1 MKQKYSA
8 PLRRRT
14 VVLAVGAALA
24 SLGAAPVLADPLMTI
39 KLFRDSEVMFRDA
52 DMSRWA
58 ENYVELGAGY
68 NSADSLRFGQ
78 FSGLTD
84 KGGFPLAGFN
94 WLSRTEGNDAQY
106 WQIHGANLGLDS
118 RKLKAEGGVQGS
130 WEASFSFDGL
140 KKSQTESARFIHQG
154 LGTSNL
160 TLPAAGTNLGDPT
173 AAPAALLQP
182 FEIKHGRDIYRL
194 GLKGLLGNEWDY
206 KVSYR
211 EDRRD
216 GTRMTGISFSVG
228 GEAAIVPY
236 QIDDKTQQIEAVLS
250 YTSKIAQFQLGYSY
264 SSFTNSLSAFNIQNP
279 FVALGATSNGR
290 MSLAPSNDLHQ
301 INATGT
307 YNFSKATRLNATYSY
322 GIGRQNDQFL
332 PYNTN
337 APNSATALPRGSLDG
352 KVVTTMLD
360 VALTT
365 KPIDKMNLKVGYQYR
380 NNDNQTPI
388 AQYFYQ
394 GRDGTGAVPTL
405 AAASSGIR
413 SNAPMSVKEQ
423 KLGVEGDYEIAE
435 KTVVRAGI
443 ERVHK
448 NFTRADVASTDTD
461 KLSLELRK
469 TIADDFIASA
479 GYSFTQRRGS
489 TYDKNTFFRNSYT
502 SPQQQVLTTGGSLT
516 NHPSMRSYLF
526 NDYDEHR
533 VRGSGAWTISETLSL
548 QGGADRSER
557 RAKDKGCNAIADPN
571 VQAAINTAVTDPAQK
586 LPDTCLGQKLSDGT
600 LVNLDLQWQPEEN
613 LTTFAFYN
621 FGETRTKQAGR
632 TWRTDAAG
640 GADESATAADTRR
653 DWTGDS
659 VNRDHTIGFGLKW
672 QPEEKWDLGGTYVY
686 NYGIGKISI
695 SQAAAP
701 AVAAGALNAAAL
713 TASTPIPDNW
723 NRLHTLQLFAK
734 WDYSKQLTWRFN
746 YVYENLRSY
755 DWALSDVGATSN
767 TGVLFTGQ
775 QAPRYS
781 NHVFGVSAVVKTW

>member
-1 MKQKYSA
+1 MKQKNSA

-24 SLGAAPVLADPLMTI
+24 SLTVPALADPMLTI

-58 ENYVELGAGY
+58 DNYVELGVGY
-68 NSADSLRFGQ
+68 NSANSLRFGQ

-84 KGGFPLAGFN
+84 KGGVPLAGFN
-94 WLSRTEGNDAQY
+94 WLSRDQGNDAQY

-118 RKLKAEGGVQGS
+118 RKFQVQGGVQGN
-130 WEASFSFDGL
+130 WDASFSFDGL
-140 KKSQTESARFIHQG
+140 KKSQTESAQFIHLG
-154 LGTSNL
+154 LGTNNL
-160 TLPAAGTNLGDPT
+160 TLPAAGTALADPT
-173 AAPAALLQP
+173 AVPPALLQR

-206 KVSYR
+206 KVNYR
-211 EDRRD
+211 EDHRD
-216 GTRMTGISFSVG
+216 GTRLTGISFAAG

-236 QIDDKTQQIEAVLS
+236 QIDDKTQQIEAILS
-250 YTSKIAQFQLGYSY
+250 YTSKIAQLQLGYTY
-264 SSFTNSLSAFNIQNP
+264 SSFTNSQRAFNIQNP

-301 INATGT
+301 INATGA
-307 YNFSKATRLNATYSY
+307 YNFSKATRLSATYSY

-332 PYNTN
+332 PYDTN
-337 APNSATALPRGSLDG
+337 LPNSATVLPRNSLEG
-352 KVVTTMLD
+352 KVVNTLLD

-365 KPIDKMNLKVGYQYR
+365 KPIDKMNLKVAYQYR
-380 NNDNQTPI
+380 DNDNRTPI
-388 AQYFYQ
+388 SQYFYV
-394 GRDGTGAVPTL
+394 GRDGTTAVPTL
-405 AAASSGIR
+405 AAASASIR
-413 SNAPMSVKEQ
+413 SNAPMSITEQ
-423 KLGVEGDYEIAE
+423 KLSLEGDYEIAA

-443 ERVHK
+443 EHVRK
-448 NFTRADVASTDTD
+448 DYTKADVGSTDTD

-469 TIADDFIASA
+469 TMADDFIASA

-489 TYDKNTFFRNSYT
+489 AYDKNTFFRTSYT

-533 VRGSGAWTISETLSL
+533 ARGSGNWTMSETVSL
-548 QGGADRSER
+548 QGGVDRYER
-557 RAKDKGCNAIADPN
+557 RAKDTGCNAIADPN
-571 VQAAINTAVTDPAQK
+571 VQAAINKTVADPSLK
-586 LPDTCLGQKLSDGT
+586 LPDTCLGQKLSDGS
-600 LVNLDLQWQPEEN
+600 LLNLDLQWQPEEN
-613 LTTFAFYN
+613 LTSFAFYN

-632 TWRTDAAG
+632 TWRTDVAA
-640 GADESATAADTRR
+640 GADESFSAADTRR

-659 VNRDHTIGFGLKW
+659 IYRDHTIGLGLKW
-672 QPEEKWDLGGTYVY
+672 QPEEKWDLGGTYVF
-686 NYGIGKISI
+686 NYGVGKTTII
-695 SQAAAP
+695 QGAAP
-701 AVAAGALNAAAL
+701 QLGASATDNAGVL
-713 TASTPIPDNW
+713 TASTPIPNTW
-723 NRLHTLQLFAK
+723 NKLHTLQLFAK

-746 YVYENLRSY
+746 YLYENLKSY

-775 QAPRYS
+775 QTPRYS
-781 NHVFGVSAVVKTW
+781 NHVFGVSAVVKSW